1 MKKFISVIM
10 IIALVFSLAGCSG
23 GTSSG
28 AAEESTIDKIVKK
41 GTLVVGTSPGYLPFE
56 MVDTQGN
63 YIGYDIDTAN
73 AIAEAMGVKLEIKQ
87 YDFSA
92 LIGALQAG
100 EIDMIISG
108 MTIRGDRALGVN
120 FADPYF
126 EISQSIMVPSSD
138 TATKIWEDLDVAGKK
153 IAVGQGTTGALL
165 AKQLFKNAEI
175 VDYEGGNVAAMAVAQ
190 GQADGMVYDD
200 IGIKM
205 FVLQQPDKLKGI
217 YDSMSVESLG
227 IAVKYGD
234 SKSVDWLNA
243 FLYGY
248 LQNPKEIESR
258 QKWVE
263 NTDWLDDLAE
273 EQE

>member
-1 MKKFISVIM
+1 MKKILSAII
-10 IIALVFSLAGCSG
+10 IIALVFSMSGCTG
-23 GTSSG
+23 NNSSSSVT
-28 AAEESTIDKIVKK
+28 AQESTIDKVLKK

-56 MVDTQGN
+56 MIDTNGD

-73 AIAEAMGVKLEIKQ
+73 AIAEAMGVELEIKQ

-108 MTIRGDRALGVN
+108 MTIRGDRALAVN
-120 FADPYF
+120 FANPYF
-126 EISQSIMVPSSD
+126 EISQSFLVPASD
-138 TATKIWEDLDVAGKK
+138 TTTKSWEDLDTAGKK

-175 VDYEGGNVAAMAVAQ
+175 VDYEGGNTAAMAVAQ
-190 GQADGMVYDD
+190 EQADGMVYDD
-200 IGIKM
+200 IGLKM
-205 FVLQQPDKLKGI
+205 FVLQQPDKLRAI
-217 YDSMSVESLG
+217 YNSMSVESLG
-227 IAVKYGD
+227 IAVRYGD
-234 SKSVDWLNA
+234 SASIDWLNA

-248 LQNPKEIESR
+248 LKNPKELESY

-263 NTDWLDDLAE
+263 TTDWIDDMAE
-273 EQE
+273 

>member
-1 MKKFISVIM
+1 MKKIIM
-10 IIALVFSLAGCSG
+10 IIMVIALVFSLPGCADN
-23 GTSSG
+23 
-28 AAEESTIDKIVKK
+28 AAAVKEESTIDSVLKK

-56 MVDTQGN
+56 MIDTQGN

-87 YDFSA
+87 YEFSA
-92 LIGALQAG
+92 IIGALQAG

-108 MTIRGDRALGVN
+108 MTIRGDRALAVS

-126 EISQSIMVPSSD
+126 EISQSFLVPLSD
-138 TATKIWEDLDVAGKK
+138 TTTTKWQDLDVAGKT

-190 GQADGMVYDD
+190 EQADGMVYDD
-200 IGIKM
+200 VGIKM
-205 FVLQQPDKLKGI
+205 FVLQQEGKLRGI
-217 YDSMSVESLG
+217 YEPMSVESLG

-234 SKSVDWLNA
+234 STSVDWLNA

-248 LQNPKEIESR
+248 LKNPKEIESY

-263 NTDWLDDLAE
+263 STDWLDDLAE
-273 EQE
+273 E